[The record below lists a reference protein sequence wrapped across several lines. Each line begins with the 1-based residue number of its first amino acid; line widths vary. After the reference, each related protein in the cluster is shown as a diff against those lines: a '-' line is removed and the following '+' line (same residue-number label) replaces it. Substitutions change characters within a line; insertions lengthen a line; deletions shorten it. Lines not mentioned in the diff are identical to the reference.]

1 MSKLYAVVA
10 LLTCATLFLSNNST
24 PPVGV
29 TGAPGENTCAT
40 CHNPQ
45 NPNLDG
51 NVTLTGMPAVITP
64 NTAYVLTV
72 TSTNPNG
79 AAVKSGFELTILNSS
94 NQQAGTVVPGNSTS
108 TVVSSGGRQYWKH
121 SGGAL
126 TYPASNM
133 VTWTGTWTSPTMP
146 PNTTITYYVAC
157 NVANGNGSSSGD
169 LIVTST
175 GGGMLMGGGSTLTV
189 SITSSTNVL
198 CNGQNTGSATALAM
212 GGSTP
217 YTYNWSNGGSG
228 ATINNLA
235 AGTYTVTVTDNSS
248 ATATASVV
256 ITQPPVLALTTPT
269 ITNITCNG
277 GNNGSITAHA
287 SGGVSPYLFN
297 WSTGASTATIS
308 NLAAGSYTVTVTDDN
323 GCTKNATYQVT
334 QPPAIVITLVNLT
347 NESCAGANNGS
358 ITISVS
364 GGVNPL
370 LEEWSNGSTGTT
382 ISNLMPGSYSVTVT
396 DNSDCTKSS
405 TFTINA
411 GGTVSITTNQLQN
424 VTCPGGSNG
433 SISITATG
441 GVSPYTYHWSNGATT
456 STITNLSAGTYAV
469 TVTDNHGC
477 TKTNGYM
484 VSQPAA
490 FVLQIMQTS
499 QNLCFGDSTADLT
512 SSVTGGTP
520 PYSSLWSNGVS
531 GLNNSNLHAGT
542 YTITITDT
550 NGCTSTKSTT
560 ITSPPQITVNISTTN
575 ETAVGANNGTAT
587 ANAGGG
593 TGSYNYLWSNGGNT
607 STISGLPPGM
617 YTATVTDMNACAVS
631 GSGQVNAFGCLLD
644 VALGQDLMICDG
656 NSTILLPSVTGASG
670 NVTYKWTDGS
680 TADSLLISQGG
691 EYCVT
696 VMDGAGCQDMDCI
709 NVSQIVIPALAC
721 PVINESSPG
730 AHDGAIQCDG
740 INGIVAFLWS
750 NGATTSSITGLPP
763 GIYCVTVT
771 DTNGC
776 TKSQCFNVQPGNCQL
791 SITATVTNVVCNGDS
806 TGSIVLTDHNGAPPV
821 TYSWSNGD
829 MTSTISNL
837 GAGNYTVTVSDA
849 TGCFATDTYSITQPD
864 SLSIKV
870 DTVIN
875 IQENGQGSIHVTI
888 SGGIQ
893 PYQFVWTLPDGSL
906 MPGVE
911 DLDGLTMG
919 GNYQLG
925 VMDQNGCIILSDQIT
940 VVFIV
945 AVNPEPK
952 FRSLKVYPVPVK
964 DRLYVEMENPISEVL
979 ISGIDGRLCKRF
991 VNPGSNQLDM
1001 QDIQPGWYIIRIS
1014 DGNNW
1019 YIAQFVK

>member
-1 MSKLYAVVA
+1 MSKLYALVA
-10 LLTCATLFLSNNST
+10 LLFCATIFLSNNST

-51 NVTLTGMPAVITP
+51 MVTLTGMPAVITP

-94 NQQAGTVVPGNSTS
+94 NQQAGTVVPSNSTS

-126 TYPASNM
+126 IYPASNM

-175 GGGMLMGGGSTLTV
+175 GGGMLMGGGSNLTV
-189 SITSSTNVL
+189 SITSSINVL

-256 ITQPPVLALTTPT
+256 ITQPTLLVLTAPT
-269 ITNITCNG
+269 ITNVICNG

-297 WSTGASTATIS
+297 WSTGANTATIS
-308 NLAAGSYTVTVTDDN
+308 NLTAGSFTVTVTDDN

-334 QPPAIVITLVNLT
+334 QPPVIVINLVNLT

-370 LEEWSNGSTGTT
+370 FEEWSNGSTGTT
-382 ISNLMPGSYSVTVT
+382 ISGLMPGSYSVTVT
-396 DNSDCTKSS
+396 DNSDCTKSAS
-405 TFTINA
+405 FTINA

-441 GVSPYTYHWSNGATT
+441 GVSPYTYNWSNGATT
-456 STITNLSAGTYAV
+456 STISNLSAGTYAV

-477 TKTNGYM
+477 TKVNGYM
-484 VSQPAA
+484 VTQPAA
-490 FVLQIMQTS
+490 FVVLIMQTS
-499 QNLCFGDSTADLT
+499 QNLCFADSTADLT
-512 SSVTGGTP
+512 ASVTGGTP
-520 PYSSLWSNGVS
+520 PYSSLWSNGMS
-531 GLNNSNLHAGT
+531 GVNNSNLHAGT

-550 NGCTSTKSTT
+550 NGCTSTKSAT
-560 ITSPPQITVNISTTN
+560 ITDPPQLTVIVSTTD
-575 ETAVGANNGTAT
+575 ETSVGANNGTAT
-587 ANAGGG
+587 ATPAGG
-593 TGSYNYLWSNGGNT
+593 TPALSYLWSNGATT
-607 STISGLPPGM
+607 SMITGLPPGN
-617 YTATVTDMNACAVS
+617 YCVTITDMSGCSVTAC
-631 GSGQVNAFGCLLD
+631 GQVDAFGCSLNVMTSPD
-644 VALGQDLMICDG
+644 IAICEG
-656 NSTILLPSVTGASG
+656 VSVIVTTAISGASG
-670 NVTYKWTDGS
+670 NVTYLWTGGS
-680 TADSLLISQGG
+680 TSDTLVVSQGG

-696 VMDGAGCQDMDCI
+696 VTDGAGCQDMDCI
-709 NVSQIVIPALAC
+709 SITEIILPGIDC
-721 PVINESSPG
+721 PVINESTPG
-730 AHDGAIQCDG
+730 AHDGAVQCDSIPG
-740 INGIVAFLWS
+740 AASYSWS
-750 NGATTSSITGLPP
+750 TGATTSSITGLSA
-763 GIYCVTVT
+763 GIYCVTIT
-771 DTNGC
+771 YFNGC

-791 SITATVTNVVCNGDS
+791 TITFTQTNVACAGDT
-806 TGSIVLTDHNGAPPV
+806 TGSIFVSANNVTAPV
-821 TYSWSNGD
+821 TYTWSNGET
-829 MTSTISNL
+829 TSGINNL
-837 GAGNYTVTVSDA
+837 AAGNYDLTVADA
-849 TGCFATDTYSITQPD
+849 TGCFVTSTFIITDPLPIAITVDSIFPILDFDSGLIWITVNGGIPPYNYLWVDPAGGNFNTEDLNNLFRSGYYAVTVTDTAGCVAGLDSIF
-864 SLSIKV
+864 V
-870 DTVIN
+870 D
-875 IQENGQGSIHVTI
+875 H
-888 SGGIQ
+888 
-893 PYQFVWTLPDGSL
+893 FL
-906 MPGVE
+906 
-911 DLDGLTMG
+911 
-919 GNYQLG
+919 
-925 VMDQNGCIILSDQIT
+925 
-940 VVFIV
+940 
-945 AVNPEPK
+945 AVKQTPK
-952 FRSLKVYPVPVK
+952 FKSLKIYPVPTEDVLNV
-964 DRLYVEMENPISEVL
+964 DLENPINEVL

-991 VNPGSNQLDM
+991 INPGSNQLNV
-1001 QDIQPGWYIIRIS
+1001 QDIQPGWYFIRIS
-1014 DGNNW
+1014 DGHNW